1 MKKLLLLLGTI
12 SSMSFAD
19 SIYIYPHYTVALD
32 SNATI
37 ESTSSTIKT
46 KTVTPIVYKQT
57 VLPAGMNVT
66 LTCKKN
72 KATLTLVDQ
81 YETKIPVSIGNANKI
96 EMPCDLST
104 APSLMWP
111 YDDDYKIKSDNIKP
125 INDKAFSVI
134 PFNTN
139 NIGDGK
145 VKGVTTDGTLTRV
158 TVNKSRY
165 FDSPQFFATIAGKM
179 YFVQSTSDDNVFTVH
194 AANIQKLLITD
205 KTGQLISSIEFPSY
219 E

>member
-12 SSMSFAD
+12 STISFAD
-19 SIYIYPHYTVALD
+19 SIRIYPHYTVALD

-37 ESTSSTIKT
+37 ESTNSTIKT
-46 KTVTPIVYKQT
+46 KTLTPIEYKQT

-72 KATLTLVDQ
+72 KAILTLIDQ
-81 YETKIPVSIGNANKI
+81 YNTDIPVSIGNANKI
-96 EMPCDLST
+96 EIPCDLST
-104 APSLMWP
+104 APSLMWV
-111 YDDDYKIKSDNIKP
+111 YDDDYKIKSNNVKP
-125 INDKAFSVI
+125 INNKAFSIV

-145 VKGVTTDGTLTRV
+145 VTGVSTDGNLTRI

-165 FDSPQFFATIAGKM
+165 FDNPQFFATIAGKM
-179 YFVQSTSDDNVFTVH
+179 YFVQSTSDDNVFTID

>member
-1 MKKLLLLLGTI
+1 MKKLLLLLGAVST
-12 SSMSFAD
+12 MSFAD
-19 SIYIYPHYTVALD
+19 SIYIDPHYTVALD
-32 SNATI
+32 SNGTI
-37 ESTSSTIKT
+37 ESSSNTIKT

-72 KATLTLVDQ
+72 KATLTLIDQ

-96 EMPCDLST
+96 EMPCDLS
-104 APSLMWP
+104 AVPSLMWP
-111 YDDDYKIKSDNIKP
+111 YDDDYKIKSENIKP

-145 VKGVTTDGTLTRV
+145 ITSVTTDGTLTRV

-165 FDSPQFFATIAGKM
+165 FDSPQFFATIGGKM
-179 YFVQSTSDDNVFTVH
+179 YFVQATSNDTTFTIH
-194 AANIQKLLITD
+194 AANVQKLLITD
-205 KTGQLISSIEFPSY
+205 KSGQLISSIEFPSY